1 MSHDA
6 VILFAHGSVDALSDL
21 PEFLTNIRHGRR
33 ASPEMLNE
41 VKRRHEAIGG
51 SSPLNAIHR
60 ELACKVQ
67 AFFQVPVQLANRF
80 FHPYPKD
87 VLAEL
92 YASGVRRVAT
102 VPLAQHS
109 AGAYGA
115 ALRQAAQAVGNGGL
129 ATLTAPNWG
138 QEPKLTELYAR
149 QIVEA
154 LERVASG
161 NAARTAILMTAHS
174 VPVPMLQA
182 GDPYETE
189 FRASAEA
196 VANRLFSLAPG
207 AFAKHVVAFQ
217 SQSLDR
223 SVPWLGPDLQS
234 ALKDLAADG
243 YEHVVVAP
251 IGFLADHVE
260 ILYDV
265 DIEARG
271 WAREL
276 GITLYRSESLN
287 DKSELAAILATV
299 AKTLLERT
307 T

>member
-21 PEFLTNIRHGRR
+21 PEFLTNIRRGRP
-33 ASPEMLNE
+33 APPEMLRE
-41 VKRRHEAIGG
+41 VRRRHEAMGG

-60 ELACKVQ
+60 TLTCKVQ
-67 AFFQVPVQLANRF
+67 SCFQVPVRLANRF

-92 YASGVRRVAT
+92 YAGGVRRVVS

-115 ALRQAAQAVGNGGL
+115 AMRQAAQTVGHGEL
-129 ATLTAPNWG
+129 AIATAPNWG

-149 QIVEA
+149 RIVEA
-154 LERVASG
+154 LERIPSG
-161 NAARTAILMTAHS
+161 NAARTAVVMTAHS

-196 VANRLFSLAPG
+196 VANRLSSLAPS
-207 AFAKHVVAFQ
+207 AFARHLVAFQ

-234 ALKDLAADG
+234 TFKVLAADG
-243 YEHVVVAP
+243 YEHIVVAP
-251 IGFLADHVE
+251 IGFLVDHVE

-287 DKSELAAILATV
+287 DKSELVAIVAAV
-299 AKTLLERT
+299 AKTLLERNT
-307 T
+307 